1 MCNPFPINFAA
12 MNQNQIVFLAFA
24 IIVTVLFTLDIRSL
38 FKYREN
44 EVSNKNAVGW
54 TLIWLFTA
62 MAFSIFV
69 YYEEG
74 LEKFYQFQS
83 AYWIEQSLSV
93 DNLFVFLMV
102 FKYFKT
108 SGKTQHKIL
117 LWGIIGAICL
127 RAVFIFT
134 GTWLINLTYLPPF
147 WKFVHPVGD
156 KLSTDLYH
164 QVNLLILCFGAMLLY
179 GGIKSLI
186 TPNLIEKTDFN
197 KSFGARFVRRNFKVL
212 TNDKSGSFW
221 IFRKIRNKKR
231 FFFTNLFVVLVV
243 IETTDLL
250 FAIDSIPAIFAIAPN
265 DPIILYT
272 SNVFAIFG
280 LRSMYFLLAKSMDK
294 FSKLQ
299 YGISFILAFIG
310 IKMIISPIHHIDTM
324 ISLCVILITLLIAVI
339 WSLRSTK

>member
-1 MCNPFPINFAA
+1 
-12 MNQNQIVFLAFA
+12 MNQNQIVLLAFA
-24 IIVTVLFTLDIRSL
+24 SIVTVLFTLDIRSL
-38 FKYREN
+38 FKYREDQ
-44 EVSNKNAVGW
+44 VSNKNAVIW
-54 TLIWLFTA
+54 TSIWLFTA

-102 FKYFKT
+102 FKFFKT
-108 SGKTQHKIL
+108 SGKAQHKIL

-147 WKFVHPVGD
+147 WKFVHPVGEPV
-156 KLSTDLYH
+156 STDFFR
-164 QVNLLILCFGAMLLY
+164 QINLLIFCFGAMLLY

-186 TPNLIEKTDFN
+186 SPDLAQNTDFN
-197 KSFGARFVRRNFKVL
+197 KTFGAKFVRKNFKVL

-221 IFRKIRNKKR
+221 IVRNSK
-231 FFFTNLFVVLVV
+231 FFFTNMFVVLIV

-250 FAIDSIPAIFAIAPN
+250 FAIDSIPAIFSIAPD
-265 DPIILYT
+265 DPLILYT

-294 FSKLQ
+294 FDKLQ
-299 YGISFILAFIG
+299 YGISLILAFIG
-310 IKMIISPIHHIDTM
+310 IKMIISPIYHIDTM
-324 ISLCVILITLLIAVI
+324 ISLLVILFTLLISVI
-339 WSLRSTK
+339 LSLRSTN

>member
-1 MCNPFPINFAA
+1 MNPH
-12 MNQNQIVFLAFA
+12 QIVLLAFA
-24 IIVTVLFTLDIRSL
+24 IVVTVLFTLDIRSL
-38 FKYREN
+38 FKYKEN
-44 EVSNKNAVGW
+44 VVSNKNAIVW
-54 TLIWLFTA
+54 TLIWLITA
-62 MAFSIFV
+62 MAFSVFV

-108 SGKTQHKIL
+108 SGKVQHKVL

-127 RAVFIFT
+127 RAIFIFT
-134 GTWLINLTYLPPF
+134 GTWLINLTYLPPY
-147 WKFVHPVGD
+147 WKFVIPVGESPN
-156 KLSTDLYH
+156 STFFN
-164 QVNLLILCFGAMLLY
+164 QINLLILFFGAMLLY

-186 TPNLIEKTDFN
+186 SSDLVENTDFN
-197 KSFGARFVRRNFKVL
+197 KTFGARFVRKNFKVL
-212 TNDKSGSFW
+212 TNDKSGSLW
-221 IFRKIRNKKR
+221 IVRNGK

-250 FAIDSIPAIFAIAPN
+250 FAIDSIPAIFSIAPD
-265 DPIILYT
+265 DPLILYT

-324 ISLCVILITLLIAVI
+324 ISLCVILFTLLISVV
-339 WSLRSTK
+339 WSLRSAK